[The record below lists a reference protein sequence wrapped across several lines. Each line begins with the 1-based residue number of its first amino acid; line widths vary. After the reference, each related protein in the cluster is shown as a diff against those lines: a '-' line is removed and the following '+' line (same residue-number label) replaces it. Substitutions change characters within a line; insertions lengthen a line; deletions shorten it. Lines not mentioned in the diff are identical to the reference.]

1 MIVPESPL
9 RGGLCSFSASFAR
22 DSSARHGCPLV
33 GHKSGQRNAAHIW
46 HTTFAATSNYAG
58 SKGVLVMG
66 EIRGQLS
73 ENLLEPEDFWA
84 VDRHGLGLKVRPSLV
99 PKLQLFDYRAVRE
112 AMLIT
117 RHLPPAAK
125 PTF

>member
-1 MIVPESPL
+1 MRF
-9 RGGLCSFSASFAR
+9 RGPQALSDTFGT
-22 DSSARHGCPLV
+22 LV
-33 GHKSGQRNAAHIW
+33 SV
-46 HTTFAATSNYAG
+46 TTSIHAG
-58 SKGVLVMG
+58 TEGVSLMG